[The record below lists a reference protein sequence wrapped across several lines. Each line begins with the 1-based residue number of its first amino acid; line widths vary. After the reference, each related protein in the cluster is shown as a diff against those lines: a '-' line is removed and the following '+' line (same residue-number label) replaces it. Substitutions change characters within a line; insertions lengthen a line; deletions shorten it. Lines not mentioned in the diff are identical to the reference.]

1 MTTVNRAAVSSD
13 QSDEFIVFPD
23 PPEIPEDKMTNFDHL
38 AANGNVHH
46 LIIHFGNPDTNL
58 VAGERY
64 LALAPTRDMT
74 GLRYPDLLIAFNVD
88 PETYRRRR
96 AYVIEDQ
103 GKPPDFVLEVASPS
117 TRRIDATAKRLD
129 YAALGIP
136 EYWRFDEEPT
146 RRGPRLAGDQL
157 VDGEYQ
163 PIPIE
168 EVAEGVLQGYSAVLD
183 LHTPLGTGPTGV
195 VRPSHRPAYHH
206 LRGRTHPRRPRR
218 GRTQRRAGGTRRVR
232 NASARTGGG
241 NQAIPRSMRQ
251 GHTLCLRVC
260 KRAPQL
266 QRALVC

>member
-1 MTTVNRAAVSSD
+1 MTTVNRVAVSSD

-129 YAALGIP
+129 YAALGIS
-136 EYWRFDEEPT
+136 EYWRFDEEVR

-157 VDGEYQ
+157 MDGEYQ
-163 PIPIE
+163 PIPVE
-168 EVAEGVLQGYSAVLD
+168 EVAEGVLQGYSPVLD
-183 LHTPLGTGPTGV
+183 LHLRWEQGQLAWYDPATGRHITTFEDE
-195 VRPSHRPAYHH
+195 
-206 LRGRTHPRRPRR
+206 RT
-218 GRTQRRAGGTRRVR
+218 RADRAEAELNAEREARAASETRVR
-232 NASARTGGG
+232 ELEAEIRRFRG
-241 NQAIPRSMRQ
+241 Q
-251 GHTLCLRVC
+251 
-260 KRAPQL
+260 
-266 QRALVC
+266 

>member
-1 MTTVNRAAVSSD
+1 MTTVNRVAVSSD

-23 PPEIPEDKMTNFDHL
+23 PPEIPEDRMTNFDHL

-46 LIIHFGNPDTNL
+46 LIIHFCNAETTL

-157 VDGEYQ
+157 MDGEYQ

-168 EVAEGVLQGYSAVLD
+168 EVVEGVLQGYSPVLD
-183 LHTPLGTGPTGV
+183 LHLRWEQGQLAWYDPATGRHITTFEDE
-195 VRPSHRPAYHH
+195 RS
-206 LRGRTHPRRPRR
+206 
-218 GRTQRRAGGTRRVR
+218 RADRAEAELNAEREARAASEARVR
-232 NASARTGGG
+232 ELEAEVRRFRG
-241 NQAIPRSMRQ
+241 Q
-251 GHTLCLRVC
+251 
-260 KRAPQL
+260 
-266 QRALVC
+266 